1 MVDGHAITKT
11 DRDFVVEL
19 VYRKTQSNSF
29 DKIRTIKNIIYN
41 LSLKTQILY
50 NYLFSCNKTSNYTS
64 IKIVFVISPMDK
76 FLDFIK
82 TDMQISKIRNS
93 ILW

>member
-1 MVDGHAITKT
+1 MEIYLPMVDGHAITKT

-41 LSLKTQILY
+41 LSLKTQIL
-50 NYLFSCNKTSNYTS
+50 
-64 IKIVFVISPMDK
+64 
-76 FLDFIK
+76 
-82 TDMQISKIRNS
+82 
-93 ILW
+93 